1 MIRKLMVAVAV
12 LGLAGTGAIAQE
24 ADAVAEDAGAM
35 AQAVSFDGFTGKGNL
50 GVIYAGNTENAAGN
64 TMMESSITWISNFDL
79 AMSGSGTTDGGLTF
93 GAGATIKAGNGSSVV
108 GASNAFIGG
117 ESWRITIGDR
127 DPASHQGQSIV
138 DIGFDGLGV
147 DDVAEDIMYDHDG
160 LEATAP
166 MSQGTKADAEVKFTL
181 GTASLFVTAG
191 QTAGTARVDA
201 IPGKPAQY
209 QTRFSAIFTPDG
221 TTTTPETPTVFTIYR
236 DVAGAIPTDLIPT
249 NSGIFKYM
257 GANHYLDDNNI
268 IRKIVGCQDS
278 TAGTAETTACM
289 SPGAKEADV
298 EAGDDK
304 SDVAVGTLATDR
316 TLLGAHTYVPAS
328 AAVPAVPA
336 KKQDNQWATGVKF
349 TIGSTTLGVGFDSEK
364 LMQASVGANLGSFSG
379 NLFYSQQKVRIMGH
393 SEDTKLTGMG
403 VQIGVPA
410 GENTTISTA
419 YTQGK
424 TDYPDSAAGMEDK
437 TDKGF
442 GVGVTHILGGGATL
456 EAGFAKVKK
465 QTKASVGVSM
475 EF

>member
-1 MIRKLMVAVAV
+1 MVAVAV
-12 LGLAGTGAIAQE
+12 LGFAGSGAVAQE
-24 ADAVAEDAGAM
+24 ADAVVEDAGAM
-35 AQAVSFDGFTGKGNL
+35 AQAVSFDGFKGTGNL
-50 GVIYAGNTENAAGN
+50 GVVYAGNTENAAGN

-108 GASNAFIGG
+108 GASNAYIGG

-166 MSQGTKADAEVKFTL
+166 MSQGTQADAEVKFTL

-191 QTAGTARVDA
+191 QTAGTARVDGVKA
-201 IPGKPAQY
+201 VPAKYRTQF
-209 QTRFSAIFTPDG
+209 TATFTPKG
-221 TTTTPETPTVFTIYR
+221 TTTPKPETIFNVLTLQSTSSTIPTAAPTDFEYNGSMHYISDGKLWKIAGCKDTTAGETVNADCDANTDGIQE
-236 DVAGAIPTDLIPT
+236 DVSVDTEVGAITGSPA
-249 NSGIFKYM
+249 F
-257 GANHYLDDNNI
+257 
-268 IRKIVGCQDS
+268 VGS
-278 TAGTAETTACM
+278 AF
-289 SPGAKEADV
+289 
-298 EAGDDK
+298 
-304 SDVAVGTLATDR
+304 
-316 TLLGAHTYVPAS
+316 VPAS

-349 TIGSTTLGVGFDSEK
+349 TVGSTTLGIGIDSEK

-379 NLFYSQQKVRIMGH
+379 NLFYSQQKVRILGH

-442 GVGVTHILGGGATL
+442 GVGVTHILGGGAKL

>member
-1 MIRKLMVAVAV
+1 MVAVAV
-12 LGLAGTGAIAQE
+12 LGLAGTGAVAQE
-24 ADAVAEDAGAM
+24 ADAVAQDAGAM
-35 AQAVSFDGFTGKGNL
+35 AQAVSFDGFKGTGNL
-50 GVIYAGNTENAAGN
+50 GVKYAGNTENAAGN

-108 GASNAFIGG
+108 GASNAYIGG

-127 DPASHQGQSIV
+127 DPASHQGQSIP

-160 LEATAP
+160 MATTAP

-181 GTASLFVTAG
+181 GAASLFVTAG
-191 QTAGTARVDA
+191 QTAGTARVEAVKGVGSKYRTQFTAD
-201 IPGKPAQY
+201 
-209 QTRFSAIFTPDG
+209 FTPKDATETAAGTIFNVLTVYTPGTSQVPTAAPTDFEYNGSMHYISGGKLYKIAGGCKDSSPGTADPAADCDG
-221 TTTTPETPTVFTIYR
+221 TTKGEQK
-236 DVAGAIPTDLIPT
+236 DA
-249 NSGIFKYM
+249 
-257 GANHYLDDNNI
+257 
-268 IRKIVGCQDS
+268 
-278 TAGTAETTACM
+278 
-289 SPGAKEADV
+289 SPDTE
-298 EAGDDK
+298 
-304 SDVAVGTLATDR
+304 VGTIGDQTFVG
-316 TLLGAHTYVPAS
+316 TTFVPGTS
-328 AAVPAVPA
+328 AAPAVPA
-336 KKQDNQWATGVKF
+336 KKQDNQWATGMKF

-379 NLFYSQQKVRIMGH
+379 SLFYSQQKVRIMGH

>member
-1 MIRKLMVAVAV
+1 MVAVAV
-12 LGLAGTGAIAQE
+12 LGLAGSGAVAQE

-35 AQAVSFDGFTGKGNL
+35 AQAVSFDGFKGTGNL
-50 GVIYAGNTENAAGN
+50 GVKYAGNTENAAGN

-108 GASNAFIGG
+108 GASNAYIGG

-127 DPASHQGQSIV
+127 DPASHQGQSIL

-160 LEATAP
+160 MAATAP

-191 QTAGTARVDA
+191 QTAGTARVDEVEA
-201 IPGKPAQY
+201 KYHHYVTFTGKKSGSKADPSTLY
-209 QTRFSAIFTPDG
+209 VTINDDILR
-221 TTTTPETPTVFTIYR
+221 TT
-236 DVAGAIPTDLIPT
+236 IPT
-249 NSGIFKYM
+249 NGNVFDDRMYYIPSGGTVVWKVN
-257 GANHYLDDNNI
+257 GVKDPVANPGTAMTADEYTAYYDGLSAAEQAKLDEDLTDTADEKVYENVDLNSI
-268 IRKIVGCQDS
+268 KLVKDDY
-278 TAGTAETTACM
+278 TAG
-289 SPGAKEADV
+289 KD
-298 EAGDDK
+298 
-304 SDVAVGTLATDR
+304 
-316 TLLGAHTYVPAS
+316 
-328 AAVPAVPA
+328 AVPA

-349 TIGSTTLGVGFDSEK
+349 TVGSTTLGIGFDSEK
-364 LMQASVGANLGSFSG
+364 LMQASVAANLGSFSG
-379 NLFYSQQKVRIMGH
+379 SLFYSQQKVRITGH

-442 GVGVTHILGGGATL
+442 GVGVTHILGGGAQL